1 MLEYKVSVVT
11 GEMTWGGTMDNVF
24 ITLIGSEGES
34 ERTLLNKQGRDFASN
49 QPDKEFTVQTDTS
62 LGKIDLI
69 GLEKEQYLFLFDD
82 DWFCCKVVVKTPDQ
96 KELHFPCYR
105 WIKERQLVYLRE
117 GTAVTLLK
125 ETSPLLRMYRELEL
139 REHRKTCQWSQL
151 AEGLPHTLNV
161 DNVKDLPSD
170 FQFTFNRT
178 LHFFITSN
186 LSQAELK
193 IKFLANQKKAWENV
207 EAIGKAFFFN
217 KTDIYTY
224 VQEHWKEDEFFG
236 YQFLN
241 GANPTVVRQCR
252 RLPDNFPVTDS
263 MVQASMED
271 SSLTTEIMKGKI
283 FLCDYALLDGVQ
295 ANTINLRRQYV
306 GAPLCLL
313 YQNKNDKLIPIAIQC
328 NQPAGEENP
337 IFVPGDSKEDWL
349 LAKLYVRAADFLIHQ
364 LDAHLLR
371 THLLAEVYTLCTL
384 HNLPAVHPV
393 YKLLIPHT
401 QYTLHINTLARER
414 LLAKDG
420 LIIKY
425 SAVSKEG
432 LNTVLRKALDSLQ
445 YSALCLPEDI
455 EARGLKDIPNFFYRD
470 DGQEVWD
477 IITKYVGGVLQFYYP
492 SDIEVAADVELQKW
506 IGDIFLHGFLGNEK
520 SNIPKAFRSKDELI
534 KFVTMV
540 IFTMTAQHSAL
551 NSGQFDFGGWIP
563 NSPPSL
569 QSPPRKVKGRAT
581 EGTLLHTLPDVNVS
595 VQSMAAVW
603 GLTRKPEEFVSLGN
617 HTEQYFTEPDV
628 VAVIN
633 VMKDELK
640 QLSEKIKKRNEGK
653 DLPYCYLD
661 PAEIENSI
669 AI

>member
-34 ERTLLNKQGRDFASN
+34 ERTLLNKQGRDF
-49 QPDKEFTVQTDTS
+49 FTVQTDAS

-105 WIKERQLVYLRE
+105 WINERQLVYLRE
-117 GTAVTLLK
+117 GTG
-125 ETSPLLRMYRELEL
+125 
-139 REHRKTCQWSQL
+139 KTILHIWWSQL

-161 DNVKDLPSD
+161 DNVKDLP
-170 FQFTFNRT
+170 
-178 LHFFITSN
+178 
-186 LSQAELK
+186 
-193 IKFLANQKKAWENV
+193 
-207 EAIGKAFFFN
+207 
-217 KTDIYTY
+217 
-224 VQEHWKEDEFFG
+224 EHWKEDEFFG

-295 ANTINLRRQYV
+295 ANTVNLRRQYV

-371 THLLAEVYTLCTL
+371 THLLVEVYTLCTL

>member
-1 MLEYKVSVVT
+1 TFSECSWNVSSAML
-11 GEMTWGGTMDNVF
+11 
-24 ITLIGSEGES
+24 
-34 ERTLLNKQGRDFASN
+34 
-49 QPDKEFTVQTDTS
+49 QTN
-62 LGKIDLI
+62 
-69 GLEKEQYLFLFDD
+69 LFDT
-82 DWFCCKVVVKTPDQ
+82 FQ
-96 KELHFPCYR
+96 
-105 WIKERQLVYLRE
+105 
-117 GTAVTLLK
+117 
-125 ETSPLLRMYRELEL
+125 
-139 REHRKTCQWSQL
+139 
-151 AEGLPHTLNV
+151 NV
-161 DNVKDLPSD
+161 GKCFYNV
-170 FQFTFNRT
+170 
-178 LHFFITSN
+178 
-186 LSQAELK
+186 LS
-193 IKFLANQKKAWENV
+193 
-207 EAIGKAFFFN
+207 
-217 KTDIYTY
+217 Y

-306 GAPLCLL
+306 GAPL
-313 YQNKNDKLIPIAIQC
+313 Y
-328 NQPAGEENP
+328 
-337 IFVPGDSKEDWL
+337 WL

-603 GLTRKPEEFVSLGN
+603 GLTRKPEEFVSPHPVNLNSLESYGN
-617 HTEQYFTEPDV
+617 ILCGKQDV
-628 VAVIN
+628 
-633 VMKDELK
+633 
-640 QLSEKIKKRNEGK
+640 
-653 DLPYCYLD
+653 
-661 PAEIENSI
+661 
-669 AI
+669 

>member
-49 QPDKEFTVQTDTS
+49 QP
-62 LGKIDLI
+62 
-69 GLEKEQYLFLFDD
+69 EQQS
-82 DWFCCKVVVKTPDQ
+82 VP
-96 KELHFPCYR
+96 
-105 WIKERQLVYLRE
+105 
-117 GTAVTLLK
+117 G
-125 ETSPLLRMYRELEL
+125 
-139 REHRKTCQWSQL
+139 WSQL

-207 EAIGKAFFFN
+207 EAIA
-217 KTDIYTY
+217 Y

-313 YQNKNDKLIPIAIQC
+313 YQNKNDKLIPIAIQ
-328 NQPAGEENP
+328 
-337 IFVPGDSKEDWL
+337 DKEFTVQTDTSLGKIDLIGLEKEQYLFLFDDDWFCCKVVVKTPDQKELHFPCYRWIKERQLVYLREGTDWL

-603 GLTRKPEEFVSLGN
+603 GLTRKPEEFVSPHPVNLNSLESYGN
-617 HTEQYFTEPDV
+617 ILCGKQDV
-628 VAVIN
+628 
-633 VMKDELK
+633 
-640 QLSEKIKKRNEGK
+640 
-653 DLPYCYLD
+653 
-661 PAEIENSI
+661 
-669 AI
+669 